1 MVLTSA
7 QWEMLQSNGSFAGMN
22 VNASQGA
29 DGSFTIKMSE
39 AEWNVFQSNQSST
52 VTKQQADPQQLQ
64 VSMDASKDSSPYVLQ
79 HSCMMSCMMSHKS
92 SDVSKK

>member
-39 AEWNVFQSNQSST
+39 AEWNIFQSNQSSSGGII
-52 VTKQQADPQQLQ
+52 KNEGGGDGGDSMKLN
-64 VSMDASKDSSPYVLQ
+64 VSMDAGALSIFKHVKVLIGF
-79 HSCMMSCMMSHKS
+79 S
-92 SDVSKK
+92 